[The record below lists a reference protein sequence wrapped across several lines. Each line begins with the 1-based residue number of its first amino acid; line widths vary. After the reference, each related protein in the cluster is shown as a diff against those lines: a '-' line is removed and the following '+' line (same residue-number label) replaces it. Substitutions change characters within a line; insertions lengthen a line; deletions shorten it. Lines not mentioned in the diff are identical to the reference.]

1 MTSTDNKH
9 TLTDK
14 FREAV
19 KEEFKDSSVKLE
31 LIINQGGIQSGEI
44 TYKLK

>member
-1 MTSTDNKH
+1 MMASDIKAV
-9 TLTDK
+9 LSDK
-14 FREAV
+14 FKEAI
-19 KEEFKDSSVKLE
+19 KEEFKDKTVRLE